1 MKSIVVASFAVST
14 YAVAQVAPLPEVEHS
29 RIEYNSPA
37 EALAA
42 LQSKPNVEISVQ
54 GGWTIA
60 YDAASHVIWSFAPQS
75 HASYP
80 SVVKRAVVER
90 NGATFLDMDV
100 KCQASKEACDE
111 LVREFI
117 HLNEAMRSSIQTKPI
132 RTK

>member
-1 MKSIVVASFAVST
+1 MKSVLVVSFALST
-14 YAVAQVAPLPEVEHS
+14 CAVAQVAPLPEVERS

-60 YDAASHVIWSFAPQS
+60 YEAASHVLWSFSPQS

-90 NGATFLDMDV
+90 NGGVFIDMDV
-100 KCQASKEACDE
+100 KCQATKQACDE

-117 HLNEAMRSSIQTKPI
+117 HLNEAMRSSMQTKPT
-132 RTK
+132 RPE